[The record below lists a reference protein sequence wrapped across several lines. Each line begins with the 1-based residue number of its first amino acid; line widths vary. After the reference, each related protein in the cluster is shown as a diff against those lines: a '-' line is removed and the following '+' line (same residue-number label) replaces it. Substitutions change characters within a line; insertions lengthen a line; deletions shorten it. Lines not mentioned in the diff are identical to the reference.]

1 MTVSICENQYASL
14 SNGTRLHYASAGQ
27 RGDPLIL
34 FVHGFPEFWFEWSA
48 QLSEFGANYFAVA
61 PDLRGFNLSDM
72 PSDVS
77 AYKAKYIVEDLA
89 LLITHLGYEKAVVVA
104 HDWGG
109 AICWNLAIAFP
120 SLVNKLIIINSPHP
134 YLFAQALAQDSSQQ
148 QSSEYMNWLR
158 AEGSEIALAKN
169 NFALTE
175 GFFASMGQANTGGF
189 DSATRQRYHGCWSRG
204 LLGAV
209 NYYRASPLY
218 PPNGADKGAAKLNL
232 KRNDFVVNVPTRVIW
247 GEMDKALPASLLDG
261 LADFIA
267 DLQVVRV
274 SDGSHW
280 IVHEQTDKINEL
292 IHLFLK
298 D

>member
-14 SNGTRLHYASAGQ
+14 SNGIRLHYATAGQ

-34 FVHGFPEFWFEWSA
+34 FVHGFPEFWYEWSA
-48 QLSEFGANYFAVA
+48 QLSEFGASYFAVA

-77 AYKAKYIVEDLA
+77 AYKAKHIVEDLV
-89 LLITHLGYEKAVVVA
+89 LLIAHLGYEKTVVVA

-120 SLVNKLIIINSPHP
+120 SIVKKLIIINSPHP
-134 YLFAQALAQDSSQQ
+134 YLFAQALANDSSQQ
-148 QSSEYMNWLR
+148 ESSQYMNWLR
-158 AEGSEIALAKN
+158 QEGSENALVKNEFALA
-169 NFALTE
+169 E
-175 GFFASMGQANTGGF
+175 GFFASMGEADTSWF
-189 DSATRQRYHGCWSRG
+189 DEVTRQKYHECWARG

-218 PPNGADKGAAKLNL
+218 PPNANDKGAAKLNL
-232 KRNDFVVNVPTRVIW
+232 NKSDFVVNVPTRVIW
-247 GEMDKALPASLLDG
+247 GEMDKALPKSLLDG
-261 LADFIA
+261 LGNLVA
-267 DLQVVRV
+267 DLKVVRV
-274 SDGSHW
+274 ADGSHW
-280 IVHEQTDKINEL
+280 IIHEQADKVNDL
-292 IHLFLK
+292 IHMFLK

>member
-1 MTVSICENQYASL
+1 MAVSICENQYASL

-27 RGDPLIL
+27 RGNPLIL

-48 QLSEFGANYFAVA
+48 QLSEFGANYFALA

-72 PSDVS
+72 PSDV
-77 AYKAKYIVEDLA
+77 ADYKAKHIVQDLV
-89 LLITHLGYEKAVVVA
+89 LLLAHLGYENTVVVA

-120 SLVNKLIIINSPHP
+120 SLVKKLIIINSPHP
-134 YLFAQALAQDSSQQ
+134 YLFAQALANDRSQQESSQ
-148 QSSEYMNWLR
+148 YMNWLR
-158 AEGSEIALAKN
+158 KEGSETVLAKN
-169 NFALTE
+169 EFALTE
-175 GFFASMGQANTGGF
+175 GFFTSMGKADTSWF
-189 DSATRQRYHGCWSRG
+189 DSATRQKYHACWSRG

-218 PPNGADKGAAKLNL
+218 PPNANDKGASKLNL
-232 KRNDFVVNVPTRVIW
+232 NQSDFLVNVPTRVIW
-247 GEMDKALPASLLDG
+247 GEIDKALPTSLLNG
-261 LADFIA
+261 LDDFVA

-274 SDGSHW
+274 PDGSHW
-280 IVHEQTDKINEL
+280 IVHEQTDKINAL
-292 IHLFLK
+292 IHQFLK